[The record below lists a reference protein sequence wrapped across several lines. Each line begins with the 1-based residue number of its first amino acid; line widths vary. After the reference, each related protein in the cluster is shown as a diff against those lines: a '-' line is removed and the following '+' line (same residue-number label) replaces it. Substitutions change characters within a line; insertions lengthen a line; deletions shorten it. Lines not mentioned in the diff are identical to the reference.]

1 MPKEKNHIIILAAG
15 KGTRMG
21 VPHPKVLVEINGK
34 PIFKHLTDELA
45 KVFSDI
51 TIVVG
56 HEGQKVI
63 DSIGNGFNYIWQK
76 EQLGTGHAVL
86 SAKEFLKNKEFE
98 NIIVIPGDHP
108 LVTAETLKRLAAERA
123 RENAALSLAIVNAP
137 DFFGDNESFWNC
149 GRIIRNGDNK
159 IDAIVELK
167 DADEEQKNIQE
178 VNVSYYCF
186 KAKWLWDNVEKLGN
200 KNNAQEYYLTD
211 LVKMAKDQG
220 EKIHTIFIKDPK
232 EGLGI
237 NTEKQLSIVSK
248 YFA

>member
-1 MPKEKNHIIILAAG
+1 MKEETNHIIILAAG

-34 PIFKHLTDELA
+34 PILKHLLNELNR
-45 KVFSDI
+45 VFSDI
-51 TIVVG
+51 TLVIG

-63 DSIGNGFNYIWQK
+63 DTLGNKYRYVWQK

-86 SAKEFLKNKEFE
+86 SAKKFLKNKEFE

-108 LVTAETLKRLAAERA
+108 LITAATLKRLLDEHS
-123 RENAALSLAIVNAP
+123 RENAILSLAIVNVP
-137 DFFGDNESFWNC
+137 DYSGDNESFWNC

-167 DADEEQKNIQE
+167 DADEEQKNIKE

-186 KAKWLWDNVEKLGN
+186 KTKWLWENIEKLGN

-211 LVKMAKDQG
+211 LIKMAKRQK
-220 EKIHTIFIKDPK
+220 EKIHTVIIENAN

-237 NTEKQLSIVSK
+237 NNEQQLRIVSK
-248 YFA
+248 YLQ